1 MRVRFPIQKS
11 ADSIKCIE
19 SKNPTQKIKVC
30 VAGKNEIA
38 LNALKLLQTR
48 FQNDEICV
56 IPNRNDTGID
66 TWQPSLLKYALQASI
81 PVCTLEQVQQI
92 ANVLF
97 LSLEFDRLLRVEQFA
112 SKRLYNIHFSA
123 LPKYKGVYT
132 SITPI
137 LNGESSSGVTLHCID
152 NGIDTGDIIAQ
163 RIFKIGLQECARD
176 LYFKYLK
183 QGFMLLLENLDSLLS
198 GNFQCTKQDFRQ
210 SSYFSRTAIDVK
222 NININLK
229 KTSFEI
235 HNQLRAFIF
244 REYQLPRLNGVSIAK
259 SILSGEFIGANV
271 FRESENMFILS
282 GIDGFKIM
290 TQKAIADK
298 AILDNTLLNNT
309 INNLDS
315 AGGGGYNS
323 LCCKTFLLH
332 IFFSLYFY
340 TKQSYL
346 FLCFCAHFD
355 KSLYL
360 CLHTYASKLNTKEIV

>member
-1 MRVRFPIQKS
+1 MRVRFPIQKN
-11 ADSIKCIE
+11 ADSIKRIE
-19 SKNPTQKIKVC
+19 SKNLAQKIKVC

-66 TWQPSLLKYALQASI
+66 NWQPSLLKYALQASI

-97 LSLEFDRLLRVEQFA
+97 LSLEFDRLLKVEQFA

-132 SITPI
+132 SIMPI

-244 REYQLPRLNGVSIAK
+244 REYQLPRLNGVRIVK

-271 FRESENMFILS
+271 FRESENAFILS

-298 AILDNTLLNNT
+298 AILDNTSLNHI

-315 AGGGGYNS
+315 AGGGG
-323 LCCKTFLLH
+323 
-332 IFFSLYFY
+332 
-340 TKQSYL
+340 
-346 FLCFCAHFD
+346 
-355 KSLYL
+355 
-360 CLHTYASKLNTKEIV
+360 